1 MVSTKGYA
9 IGWDDEI
16 IDPGEPE
23 FVLLTPGIYDFTITG
38 FERGYF
44 DGSEKMDAC
53 SMAKLTLRCSNGVQE
68 TTVFTNLF
76 LSSAVAFKLSKFAKS
91 IGDMPAGSTS
101 GQKFHVNWNNI
112 IGKRGKC
119 KIKTRVYNDKGY
131 NEVDDFIVPDPA
143 TAPAPTPMP
152 QVVPLPNYYAQPQP
166 QAQPVYAPQP
176 QPQAQPVYAPQPQQ
190 ATIPAQSVVR
200 PRQAAPQPSQYQGL

>member
-1 MVSTKGYA
+1 MASTKGYA

-23 FVLLTPGIYDFTITG
+23 FILLTPGIYDFTVTG
-38 FERGYF
+38 FERGHF

-76 LSSAVAFKLSKFAKS
+76 LSSTVAFKLSKFAKS
-91 IGDMPAGSTS
+91 IGDMPAGSTT
-101 GQKFHVNWNNI
+101 GQKFHVDWNNI

-119 KIKTRVYNDKGY
+119 RIKTRVYNGKDY

-143 TAPAPTPMP
+143 AVPAPAPMP
-152 QVVPLPNYYAQPQP
+152 QAAPAAYYAQPQTQTQ
-166 QAQPVYAPQP
+166 QAYT
-176 QPQAQPVYAPQPQQ
+176 QPQQ
-190 ATIPAQSVVR
+190 ATIPAQSVVQ
-200 PRQAAPQPSQYQGL
+200 PQQVAPQPSQYQGL

>member
-1 MVSTKGYA
+1 MASTKGYA

-23 FVLLTPGIYDFTITG
+23 FVLLTPGVYDFTITG
-38 FERGYF
+38 FERGHF

-53 SMAKLTLRCSNGVQE
+53 SMAKLTLRCSNGVQK

-76 LSSAVAFKLSKFAKS
+76 LSSAVAFKLSKFAKA
-91 IGDMPAGSTS
+91 IGDMPAESTA
-101 GQKFHVNWNNI
+101 GQKFHVDWNNI
-112 IGKRGKC
+112 IGKSGKC
-119 KIKTRVYNDKGY
+119 RIKTRVYNGKDY

-143 TAPAPTPMP
+143 APAPAPAP
-152 QVVPLPNYYAQPQP
+152 QAAPAAYYA
-166 QAQPVYAPQP
+166 QP

-190 ATIPAQSVVR
+190 ATIPTQSVVQ
-200 PRQAAPQPSQYQGL
+200 PQQVAPQPSQYQGL

>member
-1 MVSTKGYA
+1 MASTKGYA

-23 FVLLTPGIYDFTITG
+23 FVLLTPGIYDFTVTG
-38 FERGYF
+38 FERGHF

-53 SMAKLTLRCSNGVQE
+53 SMAKLTLRCTNGIQE

-91 IGDMPAGSTS
+91 IGDMPAGGTT
-101 GQKFHVNWNNI
+101 GQKFHVDWNNI
-112 IGKRGKC
+112 IGKHGKC
-119 KIKTRVYNDKGY
+119 KIKTRVYNGKDY

-143 TAPAPTPMP
+143 NAPVTAPAPAPMP

-176 QPQAQPVYAPQPQQ
+176 QQ
-190 ATIPAQSVVR
+190 ATIPAQSVVQ
-200 PRQAAPQPSQYQGL
+200 PQQVAPQPSQCQGL

>member
-1 MVSTKGYA
+1 MASTKGYA

-23 FVLLTPGIYDFTITG
+23 FVLLTPGVYDFTITG
-38 FERGYF
+38 FERGHF

-76 LSSAVAFKLSKFAKS
+76 LSSAVAFKLSKFAKA
-91 IGDMPAGSTS
+91 IGDMPAENTA
-101 GQKFHVNWNNI
+101 GQKFHVDWNNI

-119 KIKTRVYNDKGY
+119 KIKTRVYNGKDY

-143 TAPAPTPMP
+143 AAPAT
-152 QVVPLPNYYAQPQP
+152 YHAQPQP
-166 QAQPVYAPQP
+166 QAQPVY
-176 QPQAQPVYAPQPQQ
+176 VPQPQQ
-190 ATIPAQSVVR
+190 ATIPAQSVVQ
-200 PRQAAPQPSQYQGL
+200 PQQVAPQPSQYQGL

>member
-1 MVSTKGYA
+1 MASTKGYA

-23 FVLLTPGIYDFTITG
+23 FILLTPGIYDFTVTG
-38 FERGYF
+38 FERGHF
-44 DGSEKMDAC
+44 DGSDKMDAC

-91 IGDMPAGSTS
+91 IGDMPAVSTT
-101 GQKFHVNWNNI
+101 GQKFHVDWNNI
-112 IGKRGKC
+112 IGKSGKC
-119 KIKTRVYNDKGY
+119 RIKTRVYNGRDY

-143 TAPAPTPMP
+143 AAPAPAPAPMP
-152 QVVPLPNYYAQPQP
+152 QAAPAAYYAQPQP
-166 QAQPVYAPQP
+166 QAQPA
-176 QPQAQPVYAPQPQQ
+176 YAPQPQQ
-190 ATIPAQSVVR
+190 ATIPAQSVVQ
-200 PRQAAPQPSQYQGL
+200 PQQVAPQPSQYQGL

>member
-1 MVSTKGYA
+1 MASTKGYA

-38 FERGYF
+38 FERGHF

-53 SMAKLTLRCSNGVQE
+53 SMAKLTLRCTNGVQE

-91 IGDMPAGSTS
+91 IGDMPAGSTT
-101 GQKFHVNWNNI
+101 GQKFHVDWNNI
-112 IGKRGKC
+112 IGKSGKC
-119 KIKTRVYNDKGY
+119 RIKTRVYNGKDY

-143 TAPAPTPMP
+143 AAPAPAPTPMP

-166 QAQPVYAPQP
+166 Q
-176 QPQAQPVYAPQPQQ
+176 PQQ
-190 ATIPAQSVVR
+190 ATIPAQSVVQ
-200 PRQAAPQPSQYQGL
+200 PQQVAPQPSQYQGL

>member
-1 MVSTKGYA
+1 MANSKGYA

-23 FVLLTPGIYDFTITG
+23 FVLLTPGVYDFTITG
-38 FERGYF
+38 FERGHF

-53 SMAKLTLRCSNGVQE
+53 SMAKLTLKCSNGVQE

-91 IGDMPAGSTS
+91 IGDMPAGDSK
-101 GQKFHVNWNNI
+101 GQKFHVDWNNI
-112 IGKRGKC
+112 IGKSGKC
-119 KIKTRVYNDKGY
+119 KIKTRVYNGKGY

-143 TAPAPTPMP
+143 AAPAPVPMPQTAPAA
-152 QVVPLPNYYAQPQP
+152 YYAQPQP
-166 QAQPVYAPQP
+166 QAQPA
-176 QPQAQPVYAPQPQQ
+176 YAPQPQQ
-190 ATIPAQSVVR
+190 ATIPAKSVVQ
-200 PRQAAPQPSQYQGL
+200 PQQVAPQPSQYQGL

>member
-1 MVSTKGYA
+1 MASTKGYA

-23 FVLLTPGIYDFTITG
+23 FILLTPGVYDFTVTG
-38 FERGYF
+38 FERGHF

-91 IGDMPAGSTS
+91 IGDMPAGSTT
-101 GQKFHVNWNNI
+101 GQKFHVDWNNI
-112 IGKRGKC
+112 IGKSGKC
-119 KIKTRVYNDKGY
+119 RIKTRVYNGKDY
-131 NEVDDFIVPDPA
+131 NEVDDFIVPDP
-143 TAPAPTPMP
+143 TNAPAPDPMP
-152 QVVPLPNYYAQPQP
+152 QAAPAAYYAQPQT
-166 QAQPVYAPQP
+166 Q
-176 QPQAQPVYAPQPQQ
+176 QAQPVYAPQPQQ
-190 ATIPAQSVVR
+190 ATIPAQSVVVQ
-200 PRQAAPQPSQYQGL
+200 PQQVAPQPSQYQGL

>member
-1 MVSTKGYA
+1 MASTKGYA

-38 FERGYF
+38 FERGHF

-53 SMAKLTLRCSNGVQE
+53 SMAKLTLKCSNGVQE

-101 GQKFHVNWNNI
+101 GQKFHVDWNNI
-112 IGKRGKC
+112 IGKSGKC
-119 KIKTRVYNDKGY
+119 KIKTRVYNGKDY

-143 TAPAPTPMP
+143 AAPAA
-152 QVVPLPNYYAQPQP
+152 YYA
-166 QAQPVYAPQP
+166 QP

-190 ATIPAQSVVR
+190 ATIPAQSVVQ
-200 PRQAAPQPSQYQGL
+200 PQQVAAPQPSQYQGL

>member
-1 MVSTKGYA
+1 MANTKGYA

-23 FVLLTPGIYDFTITG
+23 FILLTPGVYDFTVTG
-38 FERGYF
+38 FERGHF

-91 IGDMPAGSTS
+91 IGDMPAGSTT
-101 GQKFHVNWNNI
+101 GQKFHVDWNNI
-112 IGKRGKC
+112 IGKSGKC
-119 KIKTRVYNDKGY
+119 RIKTRVYNGKDY

-143 TAPAPTPMP
+143 NAPAPAPAPTPMP
-152 QVVPLPNYYAQPQP
+152 QAAPAAYYAQPQT
-166 QAQPVYAPQP
+166 QAQ
-176 QPQAQPVYAPQPQQ
+176 QAYTQPQQ
-190 ATIPAQSVVR
+190 ATIPAQSVVQ
-200 PRQAAPQPSQYQGL
+200 PQQVAPQPSQYQGL

>member
-1 MVSTKGYA
+1 MASTKGYA

-23 FVLLTPGIYDFTITG
+23 FVLLTPGIYDFTVTG
-38 FERGYF
+38 FERGHF

-53 SMAKLTLRCSNGVQE
+53 SMAKLTLRCSNDVQE

-91 IGDMPAGSTS
+91 IGDMPAGSTT
-101 GQKFHVNWNNI
+101 GQKFHVDWNNI

-119 KIKTRVYNDKGY
+119 KIKTRVYNGKDY

-143 TAPAPTPMP
+143 AAPVPAPMP
-152 QVVPLPNYYAQPQP
+152 QAAPAAYYAQPQA
-166 QAQPVYAPQP
+166 QAQPVYAPQ
-176 QPQAQPVYAPQPQQ
+176 PQPQQ
-190 ATIPAQSVVR
+190 ATIPAQSVVQ
-200 PRQAAPQPSQYQGL
+200 PGQVAPQPSQYQGL

>member
-1 MVSTKGYA
+1 MASTKGYA

-23 FVLLTPGIYDFTITG
+23 FVLLTPGIYDFTVTG
-38 FERGYF
+38 FERGHF

-101 GQKFHVNWNNI
+101 GQKFHVDWNNI
-112 IGKRGKC
+112 IGKSGKC
-119 KIKTRVYNDKGY
+119 KIKTRVYNGRDY
-131 NEVDDFIVPDPA
+131 NEVDDFIVPDPTA
-143 TAPAPTPMP
+143 AAAPAPMP
-152 QVVPLPNYYAQPQP
+152 RTVPIPNYYAQPQP
-166 QAQPVYAPQP
+166 QAQPAYVPQP
-176 QPQAQPVYAPQPQQ
+176 QPQPQQ
-190 ATIPAQSVVR
+190 ATIPAQSVVQ
-200 PRQAAPQPSQYQGL
+200 PGQVAPQPSQYQGL

>member
-1 MVSTKGYA
+1 MASTKGYA

-23 FVLLTPGIYDFTITG
+23 FVLLTPGIYDFTVTG
-38 FERGYF
+38 FERGHF

-101 GQKFHVNWNNI
+101 GQKFHVDWNNI
-112 IGKRGKC
+112 IGKSGKC
-119 KIKTRVYNDKGY
+119 RIKTRVYNGKDY
-131 NEVDDFIVPDPA
+131 NEVDEFIVPDPA
-143 TAPAPTPMP
+143 AAPAPTPMP
-152 QVVPLPNYYAQPQP
+152 QAAPAAYYAQPQA
-166 QAQPVYAPQP
+166 QA
-176 QPQAQPVYAPQPQQ
+176 QAQPVYAPQPQQ
-190 ATIPAQSVVR
+190 TTIPAQSVVQ
-200 PRQAAPQPSQYQGL
+200 PQQPSQYQGL

>member
-1 MVSTKGYA
+1 MASTKGYA

-23 FVLLTPGIYDFTITG
+23 FVLLTPGVYDFTITG
-38 FERGYF
+38 FERGHF

-53 SMAKLTLRCSNGVQE
+53 SMAKLTLRCTNGIQE

-101 GQKFHVNWNNI
+101 GQKFHVDWNNI
-112 IGKRGKC
+112 IGKSGKC
-119 KIKTRVYNDKGY
+119 RIKTRVYNGRDY

-143 TAPAPTPMP
+143 NAPAAAPAPAPMP
-152 QVVPLPNYYAQPQP
+152 RTVPLPNYAQPQP
-166 QAQPVYAPQP
+166 QAQPMYAPQP
-176 QPQAQPVYAPQPQQ
+176 QPQPQQ
-190 ATIPAQSVVR
+190 ATIPAQSVVQ
-200 PRQAAPQPSQYQGL
+200 PQQPSQYQGL

>member
-1 MVSTKGYA
+1 MANSKGYA

-23 FVLLTPGIYDFTITG
+23 FILLTPGIYDFTITG
-38 FERGYF
+38 FERGHF

-53 SMAKLTLRCSNGVQE
+53 SMAKLTLRCTNGIQE

-91 IGDMPAGSTS
+91 IGDMPAGSTT
-101 GQKFHVNWNNI
+101 GQKFHVDWNNI
-112 IGKRGKC
+112 IGKHGKC
-119 KIKTRVYNDKGY
+119 RIKTRVYNGKDY

-143 TAPAPTPMP
+143 NAPAPAPAPAPMP
-152 QVVPLPNYYAQPQP
+152 QAVPLPNYYAQPQT
-166 QAQPVYAPQP
+166 QAQPVYT
-176 QPQAQPVYAPQPQQ
+176 PQPQQ
-190 ATIPAQSVVR
+190 ATIPTQSVVQ
-200 PRQAAPQPSQYQGL
+200 PQQVAPQPSQYQGL

>member
-1 MVSTKGYA
+1 MANSKGYA

-23 FVLLTPGIYDFTITG
+23 FVLLTPGVYDFTITG
-38 FERGYF
+38 FERGHF

-91 IGDMPAGSTS
+91 IGDMPAESTT
-101 GQKFHVNWNNI
+101 GQKFHVDWNNI
-112 IGKRGKC
+112 IGKSGKC
-119 KIKTRVYNDKGY
+119 KIKTRVYNGRDY

-143 TAPAPTPMP
+143 PAPAPAPMP
-152 QVVPLPNYYAQPQP
+152 QTVPLPNYYA
-166 QAQPVYAPQP
+166 QP

-190 ATIPAQSVVR
+190 ATIPAQSVVQ
-200 PRQAAPQPSQYQGL
+200 PQQPSQYQGL

>member
-1 MVSTKGYA
+1 MASTKGYA

-16 IDPGEPE
+16 IDPGELE
-23 FVLLTPGIYDFTITG
+23 FVLLTPGVYDFTITG
-38 FERGYF
+38 FERGHF

-91 IGDMPAGSTS
+91 IGDMPAGSTT
-101 GQKFHVNWNNI
+101 GQKFHVDWNNI
-112 IGKRGKC
+112 IGKSGKC
-119 KIKTRVYNDKGY
+119 IIKTRVYNGRDY

-143 TAPAPTPMP
+143 NAPAAAPAPAPMP
-152 QVVPLPNYYAQPQP
+152 QAAPAAYYAQPQP
-166 QAQPVYAPQP
+166 QA
-176 QPQAQPVYAPQPQQ
+176 QQ
-190 ATIPAQSVVR
+190 ATIPAQSVVQ
-200 PRQAAPQPSQYQGL
+200 PGQVAPQPSQYQGL

>member
-1 MVSTKGYA
+1 MASTKGYA

-23 FVLLTPGIYDFTITG
+23 FVLLTPGVYDFTITG
-38 FERGYF
+38 FERGHF

-101 GQKFHVNWNNI
+101 GQKFHVDWNNI
-112 IGKRGKC
+112 IGKSGKC
-119 KIKTRVYNDKGY
+119 KIKTRVYNGRDY

-143 TAPAPTPMP
+143 AAPAPAQAP
-152 QVVPLPNYYAQPQP
+152 QAAPAAYYAQPQP

-176 QPQAQPVYAPQPQQ
+176 QPQQATISAQSVIQPQQ
-190 ATIPAQSVVR
+190 V
-200 PRQAAPQPSQYQGL
+200 APQPSQYQGL

>member
-1 MVSTKGYA
+1 MASTKGYA

-23 FVLLTPGIYDFTITG
+23 FILLTPGIYDFTVTG
-38 FERGYF
+38 FERGHF

-101 GQKFHVNWNNI
+101 GQKFHVDWNNI

-119 KIKTRVYNDKGY
+119 RIKTRVYNSKDY

-143 TAPAPTPMP
+143 NAPAAAPVSAPMP
-152 QVVPLPNYYAQPQP
+152 QVAPAAYYAQPQT
-166 QAQPVYAPQP
+166 QAQPVR
-176 QPQAQPVYAPQPQQ
+176 APQPQQ
-190 ATIPAQSVVR
+190 TTIPAQSVVQ
-200 PRQAAPQPSQYQGL
+200 PQQVAPQPSQYQGL

>member
-1 MVSTKGYA
+1 MASTRGYA

-38 FERGYF
+38 FERGHF

-76 LSSAVAFKLSKFAKS
+76 LSSTVAFKLSKFAKS
-91 IGDMPAGSTS
+91 IGDMPAGSTT
-101 GQKFHVNWNNI
+101 GQKFHVDWNNI
-112 IGKRGKC
+112 IGKSGKC
-119 KIKTRVYNDKGY
+119 RIKTRVYNGKDY
-131 NEVDDFIVPDPA
+131 NEVDDFIVPDPTNA
-143 TAPAPTPMP
+143 TAPAPAPAPMP
-152 QVVPLPNYYAQPQP
+152 QAVPLPNYYAQPQP
-166 QAQPVYAPQP
+166 QQAYA
-176 QPQAQPVYAPQPQQ
+176 QPQQ
-190 ATIPAQSVVR
+190 ATIPAQSVVV
-200 PRQAAPQPSQYQGL
+200 QSQQPSQYQGL

>member
-1 MVSTKGYA
+1 MANSKGYA

-23 FVLLTPGIYDFTITG
+23 FVLLTPGVYDFTITG
-38 FERGYF
+38 FERGHF

-76 LSSAVAFKLSKFAKS
+76 LSSAVAFKLSKFAKA

-101 GQKFHVNWNNI
+101 GQKFHVDWNNI
-112 IGKRGKC
+112 IGKSGKC
-119 KIKTRVYNDKGY
+119 KIKTRVYNGRDY

-143 TAPAPTPMP
+143 PAPAPAPMP
-152 QVVPLPNYYAQPQP
+152 QTVPLPNYYA
-166 QAQPVYAPQP
+166 QP

-190 ATIPAQSVVR
+190 ATIPAQSVVQ
-200 PRQAAPQPSQYQGL
+200 PGQVAPQPSQYQGL

>member
-1 MVSTKGYA
+1 MASTKGYA

-23 FVLLTPGIYDFTITG
+23 FVLLTPGIYDFTVTG
-38 FERGYF
+38 FERGHF

-91 IGDMPAGSTS
+91 IGDMPAGSTT
-101 GQKFHVNWNNI
+101 GQKFHVDWNNI

-119 KIKTRVYNDKGY
+119 RIKTRVYNGKDY

-143 TAPAPTPMP
+143 AAPTPA
-152 QVVPLPNYYAQPQP
+152 QVQQAAPTAYYAQPQP
-166 QAQPVYAPQP
+166 QAQQVYA
-176 QPQAQPVYAPQPQQ
+176 QPQQ
-190 ATIPAQSVVR
+190 TTIPPQSVVQ
-200 PRQAAPQPSQYQGL
+200 PQQVAPQPSQYQGL

>member
-1 MVSTKGYA
+1 MASTKGYA

-23 FVLLTPGIYDFTITG
+23 FVLLTPGVYDFTITG
-38 FERGYF
+38 FERGHF

-53 SMAKLTLRCSNGVQE
+53 SMAKLTLRCTNGVQE

-91 IGDMPAGSTS
+91 IGDMPAGNST
-101 GQKFHVNWNNI
+101 GQKFHVDWNNI
-112 IGKRGKC
+112 IGKHGKC
-119 KIKTRVYNDKGY
+119 RIKTRVYNGKDY

-143 TAPAPTPMP
+143 NAPATAPAPAPMP
-152 QVVPLPNYYAQPQP
+152 QAAPAAYYA
-166 QAQPVYAPQP
+166 QP

-190 ATIPAQSVVR
+190 ATIPAQSVVQ
-200 PRQAAPQPSQYQGL
+200 PQQPSQYQGL

>member
-1 MVSTKGYA
+1 MANSKGYA

-23 FVLLTPGIYDFTITG
+23 FVLLTPGVYDFTITG
-38 FERGYF
+38 FERGHF

-53 SMAKLTLRCSNGVQE
+53 SMAKLTLRCTNGVQE

-91 IGDMPAGSTS
+91 IGDMPAGSTT
-101 GQKFHVNWNNI
+101 GQKFHVDWNNI
-112 IGKRGKC
+112 IGKSGKC
-119 KIKTRVYNDKGY
+119 KIKTRVYNGKDY

-143 TAPAPTPMP
+143 AAPAAAPAPAPAPAP
-152 QVVPLPNYYAQPQP
+152 QAAPAAYYAQPQP
-166 QAQPVYAPQP
+166 QTQPVYI
-176 QPQAQPVYAPQPQQ
+176 PQPQQ
-190 ATIPAQSVVR
+190 ATIPAQSVVQ
-200 PRQAAPQPSQYQGL
+200 PQQPSQYQGL

>member
-1 MVSTKGYA
+1 MASTKGYA

-23 FVLLTPGIYDFTITG
+23 FVLLTPGIYDFTVTG
-38 FERGYF
+38 FERGHF

-53 SMAKLTLRCSNGVQE
+53 SMAKLTLRCSNGIQE

-91 IGDMPAGSTS
+91 IGDMPAGSTT
-101 GQKFHVNWNNI
+101 GQKFHVDWNNI
-112 IGKRGKC
+112 IGKSGKC
-119 KIKTRVYNDKGY
+119 KIKTRVYNGKDY

-143 TAPAPTPMP
+143 AAPAPTPMP
-152 QVVPLPNYYAQPQP
+152 QAVPLPNYYAQPQP

-176 QPQAQPVYAPQPQQ
+176 QQAA
-190 ATIPAQSVVR
+190 ILAQSVVQ
-200 PRQAAPQPSQYQGL
+200 PQQVAPQPSQYQGL

>member
-1 MVSTKGYA
+1 MASTKGYA

-23 FVLLTPGIYDFTITG
+23 FVLLTPGIYDFTVTG
-38 FERGYF
+38 FERGHF

-91 IGDMPAGSTS
+91 IGDMPAGSTT
-101 GQKFHVNWNNI
+101 GQKFHVDWNNI
-112 IGKRGKC
+112 IGKSGKC
-119 KIKTRVYNDKGY
+119 RIKTRVYNGKDY

-143 TAPAPTPMP
+143 NAPAPAPAPMP
-152 QVVPLPNYYAQPQP
+152 QAAPAAYYA
-166 QAQPVYAPQP
+166 QP

-190 ATIPAQSVVR
+190 ATIPAQSVVQ
-200 PRQAAPQPSQYQGL
+200 PQQVAPQPSQYQGL

>member
-1 MVSTKGYA
+1 MANSKGYA

-23 FVLLTPGIYDFTITG
+23 FILLTPGIYDFTVTG
-38 FERGYF
+38 FERGHF

-53 SMAKLTLRCSNGVQE
+53 SMAKLTLRCSNGIQE

-91 IGDMPAGSTS
+91 IGDMPAGSTT
-101 GQKFHVNWNNI
+101 GQKFHVDWNNI
-112 IGKRGKC
+112 IGKSGKC
-119 KIKTRVYNDKGY
+119 RIKTRVYNGKDY

-143 TAPAPTPMP
+143 NAPAAAPAPAPMP
-152 QVVPLPNYYAQPQP
+152 RAVPLPNYYAQPQP
-166 QAQPVYAPQP
+166 QQSYA
-176 QPQAQPVYAPQPQQ
+176 QPQQ
-190 ATIPAQSVVR
+190 TTIPAQSVVQ
-200 PRQAAPQPSQYQGL
+200 PQQVAPQPSQYQGL

>member
-1 MVSTKGYA
+1 MASTKGYA

-23 FVLLTPGIYDFTITG
+23 FILLTPGVYDFTITG
-38 FERGYF
+38 FERGHF

-53 SMAKLTLRCSNGVQE
+53 SMAKLTLNCTNGVQE

-91 IGDMPAGSTS
+91 IGDMPAGDSK
-101 GQKFHVNWNNI
+101 GQKFHVDWNNI
-112 IGKRGKC
+112 IGKSGKC
-119 KIKTRVYNDKGY
+119 RIKTRVYNGKDY

-143 TAPAPTPMP
+143 AAPAPAPAPMP
-152 QVVPLPNYYAQPQP
+152 QAAPAAYYAQPQT
-166 QAQPVYAPQP
+166 
-176 QPQAQPVYAPQPQQ
+176 QAQPVYAPQPQQ
-190 ATIPAQSVVR
+190 ATIPAQSVVQ
-200 PRQAAPQPSQYQGL
+200 PQQVAPQPSQYQGL

>member
-1 MVSTKGYA
+1 MASTKGYA

-23 FVLLTPGIYDFTITG
+23 FVLLTPGVYDFTITG
-38 FERGYF
+38 FERGHF

-76 LSSAVAFKLSKFAKS
+76 LSSAVAFRLSKFAKA
-91 IGDMPAGSTS
+91 IGDMPAESTA
-101 GQKFHVNWNNI
+101 GQKFHVDWNNI
-112 IGKRGKC
+112 IGKSGKC
-119 KIKTRVYNDKGY
+119 RIKTRVYNGKNY

-143 TAPAPTPMP
+143 AAPTPTPMP
-152 QVVPLPNYYAQPQP
+152 QAVPLPNYYA
-166 QAQPVYAPQP
+166 QP

-190 ATIPAQSVVR
+190 ATIPAQSVVQ
-200 PRQAAPQPSQYQGL
+200 PGQVAPQPSQYQGL

>member
-1 MVSTKGYA
+1 MASTKGYA

-23 FVLLTPGIYDFTITG
+23 FILLTPGIYDFTVTG
-38 FERGYF
+38 FERGHF
-44 DGSEKMDAC
+44 DGSEKIDAC
-53 SMAKLTLRCSNGVQE
+53 SMAKLTLRCTNGIQE

-101 GQKFHVNWNNI
+101 GQKFHVDWNNI
-112 IGKRGKC
+112 IGKSGKC
-119 KIKTRVYNDKGY
+119 RIKTRVYNGKDY

-143 TAPAPTPMP
+143 AAPAPAPMP
-152 QVVPLPNYYAQPQP
+152 QAAPAAYYAQPQA

-176 QPQAQPVYAPQPQQ
+176 QPQQ
-190 ATIPAQSVVR
+190 ATIPTQSVVQ
-200 PRQAAPQPSQYQGL
+200 PQQVAPQPSQYQGL

>member
-1 MVSTKGYA
+1 MANSKGYA

-23 FVLLTPGIYDFTITG
+23 FVLLTPGVYDFTITG
-38 FERGYF
+38 FERGHF

-101 GQKFHVNWNNI
+101 GQKFHVDWNNI
-112 IGKRGKC
+112 IGKSGKC
-119 KIKTRVYNDKGY
+119 KIKTRVYNGRDY

-143 TAPAPTPMP
+143 AAPAPAPMP
-152 QVVPLPNYYAQPQP
+152 QAAPATYYAQPQP

-176 QPQAQPVYAPQPQQ
+176 QPQQ
-190 ATIPAQSVVR
+190 ATIPAQSVVQ
-200 PRQAAPQPSQYQGL
+200 PQQVAPQPSQYQGL

>member
-1 MVSTKGYA
+1 MANSKGYA

-38 FERGYF
+38 FERGHF

-101 GQKFHVNWNNI
+101 GQKFHVDWNNI
-112 IGKRGKC
+112 IGKSGKC
-119 KIKTRVYNDKGY
+119 KIKTRVYNGKDY

-143 TAPAPTPMP
+143 NAPAAAPAPAPMPQTAPAA
-152 QVVPLPNYYAQPQP
+152 YYAQPQT
-166 QAQPVYAPQP
+166 
-176 QPQAQPVYAPQPQQ
+176 QAQPVYAPQPQQ
-190 ATIPAQSVVR
+190 ATIPAQSVVQ
-200 PRQAAPQPSQYQGL
+200 PQQVAPQPSQYQGL

>member
-1 MVSTKGYA
+1 MASTKGYA

-23 FVLLTPGIYDFTITG
+23 FVLLTPGIYDFTVTG
-38 FERGYF
+38 FERGHF

-101 GQKFHVNWNNI
+101 GQKFHVDWNNI
-112 IGKRGKC
+112 IGKSGKC
-119 KIKTRVYNDKGY
+119 KIKTRVYNGRDY

-143 TAPAPTPMP
+143 AAPAPTPMP
-152 QVVPLPNYYAQPQP
+152 QAVPLPNYAQSQPQ
-166 QAQPVYAPQP
+166 V
-176 QPQAQPVYAPQPQQ
+176 QPVYAPQPQQ
-190 ATIPAQSVVR
+190 ATIPAQSVVQ
-200 PRQAAPQPSQYQGL
+200 PQQPSQYQGL